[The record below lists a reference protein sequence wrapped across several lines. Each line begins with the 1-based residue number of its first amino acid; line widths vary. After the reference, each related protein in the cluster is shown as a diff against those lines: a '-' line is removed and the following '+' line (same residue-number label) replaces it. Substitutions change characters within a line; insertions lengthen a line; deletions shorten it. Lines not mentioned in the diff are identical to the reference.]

1 MLCTNPMPKLRC
13 GAVRDSNHIQ
23 LFAVKDT
30 DTDTDLY
37 WSFLNGFLSINING
51 LKNKAKIKEY
61 KTIVTA
67 KYIYIWLKNKI
78 IGIWDPVLTTL
89 SP

>member
-1 MLCTNPMPKLRC
+1 MGSNMKSPKFAWPENRNHTRKLSKNFIWKSMLCTNPMPKLRC

-37 WSFLNGFLSINING
+37 
-51 LKNKAKIKEY
+51 
-61 KTIVTA
+61 
-67 KYIYIWLKNKI
+67 
-78 IGIWDPVLTTL
+78 
-89 SP
+89 